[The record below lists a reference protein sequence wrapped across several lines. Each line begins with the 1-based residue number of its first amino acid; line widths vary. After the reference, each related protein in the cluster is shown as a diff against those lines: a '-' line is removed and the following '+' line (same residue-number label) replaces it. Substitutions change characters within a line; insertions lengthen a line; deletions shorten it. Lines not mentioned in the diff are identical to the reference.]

1 MSMAPILAANEAVLR
16 RRFPFVH
23 HRLAQVGERTSDDC
37 FYEKTNTGFKL
48 FIRKGEKQFPAYG
61 EKKPEKLIERWLS
74 NLVLAPES
82 LYGLSGFGDGSH
94 LKRFLEDTPV
104 GTNVFAAEK
113 DTALLRETLSL
124 IDVSSILA
132 NERLFLGVG
141 EPDDEFF
148 RDIETVALNGV
159 RNVDTI
165 VFSPLYSLDESYY
178 DRMRNEMMRQYL
190 VIRPLI
196 EVNVRTAIN
205 IQENTLEN
213 LTLLANSPDIGKLA
227 NRFAD
232 VPFILIG
239 AGPSLDDSIDFLK
252 SVKDKAIIVCS
263 NSPYRKL
270 INSGIRPHLV
280 VTADPMSPTLQGFQ
294 NVSLDGVPLAAPF
307 SAFPEIIKRFAG
319 RIITWNTLNPIVA
332 ALKERT
338 GIKPGT
344 QILEKGTVSS
354 CVLDI
359 SRVLGCKKVLFIGQD
374 MAIRQ
379 DGKYY
384 VEDSAYGDSGAHYAS
399 IDQVQNL
406 PGNTLE
412 KVPVEGRL
420 FVYLKT
426 FEEFIAQNP
435 QVQYRNL
442 AEFGALVKG
451 APYQTFEQ
459 ASEWIMNGD
468 SSAFEKSLNDLFIE
482 QNQKGDIDLNEI
494 FAPTQKYVES
504 ILEKSLSAALRI
516 EMLPAK
522 YAELNY
528 SNNPKLKKILE
539 LANEVNALVDSRKL
553 DWSILFE
560 GKTKGELVNYKK
572 IIRHIS
578 GPNETWS
585 SICRNKEYYW
595 ALAEGAHW
603 LLMLLDKHLQL
614 EVKKEEIARPG

>member
-1 MSMAPILAANEAVLR
+1 MSIAPILPANEAVLR
-16 RRFPFVH
+16 GRFPFVL
-23 HRLAQVGERTSDDC
+23 HRLSQVGDGSSDDC
-37 FYEKTNTGFKL
+37 FYEKTEKGLKL
-48 FIRKGEKQFPAYG
+48 FIRRGEKQFPAYG
-61 EKKPEKLIERWLS
+61 DKRPEKLIERWLS
-74 NLVLAPES
+74 SLVLAPES
-82 LYGLSGFGDGSH
+82 LYGVSGFGDGSH
-94 LKRFLEDTPV
+94 LMRFLEDTPV
-104 GTNVFAAEK
+104 ATNLFAAEK
-113 DTALLRETLSL
+113 DPALLRETLSL
-124 IDVSSILA
+124 IDVSSLLA
-132 NERLFLGVG
+132 NERFFLGTG

-148 RDIETVALNGV
+148 RDIETVALNGAQT
-159 RNVDTI
+159 VDTI

-178 DRMRNEMMRQYL
+178 DRMRNEMIRQYL

-196 EVNVRTAIN
+196 EVNVRTAVN

-213 LTLLANSPDIGKLA
+213 LPLLANSPDIGQLA

-232 VPFILIG
+232 IPFILIG

-252 SVKDKAIIVCS
+252 SVRDKAIIVCS
-263 NSPYRKL
+263 NSPFRKL

-280 VTADPMSPTLQGFQ
+280 VTADPMPPTLQGFQ
-294 NVSLDGVPLAAPF
+294 NVSLDEIPLAAPY
-307 SAFPEIIKRFAG
+307 SAFPEIIRRFAG
-319 RIITWNTLNPIVA
+319 RVITWNTLNPLVA
-332 ALKERT
+332 ALKQRT
-338 GIKPGT
+338 GINPGT

-359 SRVLGCKKVLFIGQD
+359 SRVLGCRKVLLIGQD

-384 VEDSAYGDSGAHYAS
+384 VEDSAYGDSGSHYAS
-399 IDQVQNL
+399 IDRVQNL

-451 APYQTFEQ
+451 APYQTFDQ
-459 ASEWIMNGD
+459 ASEWIMSGD
-468 SSAFEKSLNDLFIE
+468 SSPFEKVLDDLFVE
-482 QNQKGDIDLNEI
+482 QGKKEDIDLSKI
-494 FAPTQKYVES
+494 FASTQKHVES
-504 ILEKSLSAALRI
+504 ILEKSLAAALRI
-516 EMLPAK
+516 ETLPAK

-528 SNNPKLKKILE
+528 SNNPKLKEILE
-539 LANEVNALVDSRKL
+539 LANEVNGLVDSSQL

-560 GKTKGELVNYKK
+560 GKTKGELVNYRRAIK
-572 IIRHIS
+572 HIMH
-578 GPNETWS
+578 PNETWAT
-585 SICRNKEYYW
+585 ICKNKEYYW

-603 LLMLLDKHLQL
+603 FLGLLDMHLEHKSKNEAMTKH
-614 EVKKEEIARPG
+614 A

>member
-1 MSMAPILAANEAVLR
+1 MSIAPILPANEAVLR
-16 RRFPFVH
+16 DRFPFVH
-23 HRLAQVGERTSDDC
+23 HRLSQVGDRSSDDC
-37 FYEKTNTGFKL
+37 FYEKTEKGLKL
-48 FIRKGEKQFPAYG
+48 FIRRGEKQFPAYG

-82 LYGLSGFGDGSH
+82 LYGVSGFGDGSH
-94 LKRFLEDTPV
+94 LMRFLEDPPV
-104 GTNVFAAEK
+104 GTNLFAAEK
-113 DTALLRETLSL
+113 DPALLRETLSL
-124 IDVSSILA
+124 IDVSSLLA
-132 NERLFLGVG
+132 NERFFLGTG

-148 RDIETVALNGV
+148 RDIEAVALNGAQ
-159 RNVDTI
+159 NVDTI

-178 DRMRNEMMRQYL
+178 DRMRNEMIRQYL

-196 EVNVRTAIN
+196 EVNVRTAVN
-205 IQENTLEN
+205 IQENTLKN
-213 LTLLANSPDIGKLA
+213 LPLLARSPDIGQLA

-232 VPFILIG
+232 IPFILIG

-252 SVKDKAIIVCS
+252 SVRDKAIIVCS

-280 VTADPMSPTLQGFQ
+280 VTADPMLPTLQGFQ
-294 NVSLDGVPLAAPF
+294 NVSLDGIPLAAPY
-307 SAFPEIIKRFAG
+307 SAFPEIIRRFAG
-319 RIITWNTLNPIVA
+319 RVITWNTLNPIVA
-332 ALKERT
+332 ALKQRT
-338 GIKPGT
+338 GINPGT

-359 SRVLGCKKVLFIGQD
+359 SRVLGCRKVLFIGQD

-384 VEDSAYGDSGAHYAS
+384 VEDSAYGDSGSHYAS
-399 IDQVQNL
+399 IDRVQNL

-442 AEFGALVKG
+442 AEFGAFVKG
-451 APYQTFEQ
+451 APYQTFDQ
-459 ASEWIMNGD
+459 ASEWIMSGD
-468 SSAFEKSLNDLFIE
+468 SSPFEKALDDLFVE
-482 QNQKGDIDLNEI
+482 QGKKEDIDLSKI
-494 FAPTQKYVES
+494 FASTQKYVES
-504 ILEKSLSAALRI
+504 ILEKSLAAALRI
-516 EMLPAK
+516 ETLPAK

-528 SNNPKLKKILE
+528 SNNPKLKEILE
-539 LANEVNALVDSRKL
+539 LANEVNGLVDSSQL

-560 GKTKGELVNYKK
+560 GKTKGELVNYRRAIK
-572 IIRHIS
+572 HIMH
-578 GPNETWS
+578 PNETWAT
-585 SICRNKEYYW
+585 ICKNKEYYW

-603 LLMLLDKHLQL
+603 FLGLLDMHL
-614 EVKKEEIARPG
+614 EHKSKNEAMTKYA

>member
-1 MSMAPILAANEAVLR
+1 VSTAPILAANEAVLR

-23 HRLAQVGERTSDDC
+23 NRLAQVADRTSDDC
-37 FYEKTNTGFKL
+37 FYEKTNAGLRL
-48 FIRKGEKQFPAYG
+48 FIRKGEKHFPAYG

-74 NLVLAPES
+74 NLVLTPES
-82 LYGLSGFGDGSH
+82 LYGVSGFGDGSH
-94 LKRFLEDTPV
+94 LKSFLEDTPV
-104 GTNVFAAEK
+104 ATNIFAAEK
-113 DTALLRETLSL
+113 DPALLRETLTL
-124 IDVSSILA
+124 IDVSSLLA
-132 NERLFLGVG
+132 NERFFLGVG

-159 RNVDTI
+159 RNVDSI

-205 IQENTLEN
+205 IQENTLKN
-213 LTLLANSPDIGKLA
+213 LTLLANSPDIGQLA

-232 VPFILIG
+232 IPFILIG
-239 AGPSLDDSIDFLK
+239 AGHSLDDSIDFLR
-252 SVKDKAIIVCS
+252 SVRDKAIIVCS

-280 VTADPMSPTLQGFQ
+280 VTADPMPPTLQGFQ

-319 RIITWNTLNPIVA
+319 RVITWNTLNPIVA

-338 GIKPGT
+338 GISSGT

-399 IDQVQNL
+399 IDRVQNL
-406 PGNTLE
+406 PGNTLD

-451 APYQTFEQ
+451 APYQTFDQ

-468 SSAFEKSLNDLFIE
+468 SSPFEKSLNDLFIE

-504 ILEKSLSAALRI
+504 ILEKSLSAALKI
-516 EMLPAK
+516 EALPAK

-528 SNNPKLKKILE
+528 SNNPKLKKTLE
-539 LANEVNALVDSRKL
+539 LANEVNALVDSREL

-560 GKTKGELVNYKK
+560 GKTKGELVNYRKS
-572 IIRHIS
+572 IRHIS

-603 LLMLLDKHLQL
+603 LLILLDKYLQL
-614 EVKKEEIARPG
+614 QVKKEDIA

>member
-1 MSMAPILAANEAVLR
+1 MSGKSILPANEAVLR
-16 RRFPFVH
+16 KRFPYVL
-23 HRLAQVGERTSDDC
+23 HRLSQTGERSSNDC
-37 FYEKTNTGFKL
+37 FYEKSDKGPKL
-48 FIRKGEKQFPAYG
+48 FLRKGEKHFPAYG
-61 EKKPEKLIERWLS
+61 DKKPEKLIERWLS
-74 NLVLAPES
+74 SLVLAPES
-82 LYGLSGFGDGSH
+82 LYGVSGFGDGSH
-94 LKRFLEDTPV
+94 LLRFLEDTPV
-104 GTNVFAAEK
+104 GTNLFAAEK
-113 DTALLRETLSL
+113 DPALLRETLSL
-124 IDVSSILA
+124 IDVSSLLS
-132 NERLFLGVG
+132 NERFFLGAG

-159 RNVDTI
+159 QDVDTI
-165 VFSPLYSLDESYY
+165 VFSPLYSLDEAYY
-178 DRMRNEMMRQYL
+178 DRMRNEMIRQYL

-196 EVNVRTAIN
+196 EVNVRTAVN
-205 IQENTLEN
+205 IQENTLKN
-213 LTLLANSPDIGKLA
+213 LPLLANSPDIGQLA
-227 NRFAD
+227 NRFAE

-252 SVKDKAIIVCS
+252 SVRDKAIIVCS

-280 VTADPMSPTLQGFQ
+280 VTADPMSPTLQGFKDIP
-294 NVSLDGVPLAAPF
+294 LDGIPMAAPY
-307 SAFPEIIKRFAG
+307 SAYPEIIRLFAG

-332 ALKERT
+332 ALKRRI
-338 GIKPGT
+338 GDKPGT

-359 SRVLGCKKVLFIGQD
+359 SLVLGCRKVLLIGQD
-374 MAIRQ
+374 MAIDQ
-379 DGKYY
+379 NGKYY
-384 VEDSAYGDSGAHYAS
+384 VEDSAYGDSGSHYAS
-399 IDQVQNL
+399 TERVQNL

-459 ASEWIMNGD
+459 ASEWIMSGD
-468 SSAFEKSLNDLFIE
+468 SSSFDQNINELFAE
-482 QNQKGDIDLNEI
+482 QDKKDEIDLKEI
-494 FAPTQKYVES
+494 FSPTQKYVQS
-504 ILEKSLSAALRI
+504 IFDKSLSAALKI

-528 SNNPKLKKILE
+528 SNNPKLKEILE
-539 LANEVNALVDSRKL
+539 LANEMNALVDSSKL

-560 GKTKGELVNYKK
+560 GKTKAELVNYRRA
-572 IIRHIS
+572 IRHINS
-578 GPNETWS
+578 TNETWDC
-585 SICRNKEYYW
+585 ICRNKEYYW

-603 LLMLLDKHLQL
+603 FLDLLEKCFQSTPKRL
-614 EVKKEEIARPG
+614 

>member
-1 MSMAPILAANEAVLR
+1 MNTRPILPANEAVLR
-16 RRFPFVH
+16 GRFPFVL
-23 HRLAQVGERTSDDC
+23 HRLSQVGDHSSDDC
-37 FYEKTNTGFKL
+37 FYEKTEKDPIL

-61 EKKPEKLIERWLS
+61 DKKPGKLIERWLS
-74 NLVLAPES
+74 SLALTPES
-82 LYGLSGFGDGSH
+82 LYGVSGFGDGSH
-94 LKRFLEDTPV
+94 LIKFLDDTPV
-104 GTNVFAAEK
+104 GTNLFAAEK
-113 DTALLRETLSL
+113 DPALLRETLSL
-124 IDVSSILA
+124 IDVSSLLA
-132 NERLFLGVG
+132 NERFFLGVG

-178 DRMRNEMMRQYL
+178 DRMRNEMVRQYL

-196 EVNVRTAIN
+196 EVNVRTAVN
-205 IQENTLEN
+205 IQKNTLEN
-213 LTLLANSPDIGKLA
+213 LPLLANSPDIGQLA

-232 VPFILIG
+232 VPFVLVG
-239 AGPSLDDSIDFLK
+239 AGPSLDESIDFLR
-252 SVKDKAIIVCS
+252 SARGKAIVVCS
-263 NSPYRKL
+263 NSSYRKL
-270 INSGIRPHLV
+270 VNSGIRPHLV
-280 VTADPMSPTLQGFQ
+280 VTADPMPPTLQGFE
-294 NVSLDGVPLAAPF
+294 NISLDNVPLAAPF
-307 SAFPEIIKRFAG
+307 SALPEIIRRFAG
-319 RIITWNTLNPIVA
+319 RVITWNTLNPIVA
-332 ALKERT
+332 NLRQKT
-338 GIKPGT
+338 GNNPGT

-359 SRVLGCKKVLFIGQD
+359 SRVLGCRKVLFIGQD

-384 VEDSAYGDSGAHYAS
+384 VEDSAYGDSGSHYTS
-399 IDQVQNL
+399 IDRVQNL
-406 PGNTLE
+406 PGNTKE

-451 APYQTFEQ
+451 APYQTFDQ
-459 ASEWIMNGD
+459 ASEWISNGD
-468 SSAFEKSLNDLFIE
+468 SSSFEKALNKLFAE
-482 QNQKGDIDLNEI
+482 HDKKDEIDLNEI
-494 FAPTQKYVES
+494 FSPTQKHVQS
-504 ILEKSLSAALRI
+504 IFDKSLSAALKI

-528 SNNPKLKKILE
+528 SNNPKLKEILE
-539 LANEVNALVDSRKL
+539 LANEMNALVDSRKL

-560 GKTKGELVNYKK
+560 GKTKGELVNYRKN
-572 IIRHIS
+572 IRYIKNQ
-578 GPNETWS
+578 NETWA

-603 LLMLLDKHLQL
+603 FLELLEKCFQSSPKRL
-614 EVKKEEIARPG
+614 

>member
-1 MSMAPILAANEAVLR
+1 MSIAPILAPNEAVLR
-16 RRFPFVH
+16 RRFPFVL
-23 HRLAQVGERTSDDC
+23 HRLSQVASNKSNDC
-37 FYEKTNTGFKL
+37 FYEKTNNGFSL
-48 FIRKGEKQFPAYG
+48 YIRKGEKQFPAYG

-74 NLVLAPES
+74 NLVLTPES
-82 LYGLSGFGDGSH
+82 LYGVSGFGDGSH
-94 LKRFLEDTPV
+94 IRRFLEDTPV

-113 DTALLRETLSL
+113 DTALLRETLTL

-132 NERLFLGVG
+132 NQRFFLGVG

-148 RDIETVALNGV
+148 RDIEAVALNGV

-165 VFSPLYSLDESYY
+165 IFSPLYSLDESYY

-196 EVNVRTAIN
+196 EVNVRTAVN

-213 LTLLANSPDIGKLA
+213 LSLLANSPDIGKLA

-239 AGPSLDDSIDFLK
+239 AGHSLDDSIDFLK
-252 SVKDKAIIVCS
+252 SIRNKAIIVCS

-280 VTADPMSPTLQGFQ
+280 VTADPMPPTLQGFE

-319 RIITWNTLNPIVA
+319 RVITWNTLNPIVA

-338 GIKPGT
+338 GSSIGT

-399 IDQVQNL
+399 IDRVQNL

-451 APYQTFEQ
+451 APYLTFEQ
-459 ASEWIMNGD
+459 AGEWITEGD
-468 SSAFEKSLNDLFIE
+468 SSPFEKSLEDLFIK
-482 QNQKGDIDLNEI
+482 QNQKSEVDFNEI
-494 FAPTQKYVES
+494 FAPTQNYVES
-504 ILEKSLSAALRI
+504 ILEKSLCAALKI
-516 EMLPAK
+516 ETLPAK

-528 SNNPKLKKILE
+528 SNNPKLKNILE
-539 LANEVNALVDSRKL
+539 LANELNDLVDSRKL

-560 GKTKGELVNYKK
+560 GKTKGELVNYKRA
-572 IIRHIS
+572 IRHIS
-578 GPNETWS
+578 GSNETWS

-603 LLMLLDKHLQL
+603 LLALLDKHLRL
-614 EVKKEEIARPG
+614 EVKKEEIPQLG

>member
-1 MSMAPILAANEAVLR
+1 MSMAPILPRNEAVLR
-16 RRFPFVH
+16 GRFPLVH
-23 HRLAQVGERTSDDC
+23 HRLTLAGDRTSGDC
-37 FYEKTNTGFKL
+37 FYKKTEKGPKL
-48 FIRKGEKQFPAYG
+48 FIRRGEHEFPAYG
-61 EKKPEKLIERWLS
+61 EKNPDKLIERWLS
-74 NLVLAPES
+74 SLVLAPDS
-82 LYGLSGFGDGSH
+82 LYGISGFGDGSH
-94 LKRFLEDTPV
+94 LIKFLDDTPV

-113 DTALLRETLSL
+113 DPGLLRETLSL
-124 IDVSSILA
+124 IDVSSLLA
-132 NERLFLGVG
+132 NERFFLGAG
-141 EPDDEFF
+141 EPDDDFF
-148 RDIETVALNGV
+148 RDIETVAINGA
-159 RNVDTI
+159 RDVDTV

-205 IQENTLEN
+205 IQENTLKN
-213 LTLLANSPDIGKLA
+213 LGILANSPDIGQLA

-252 SVKDKAIIVCS
+252 SVRDKAIIVCS

-280 VTADPMSPTLQGFQ
+280 VTADPMPPTLQGFQ
-294 NVSLDGVPLAAPF
+294 DVSLDGVPMAAPF

-319 RIITWNTLNPIVA
+319 RVITWNTLNPIVA
-332 ALKERT
+332 ALKQRA
-338 GIKPGT
+338 GFKPGT

-359 SRVLGCKKVLFIGQD
+359 SRVLGCRKVLFIGQD

-399 IDQVQNL
+399 TDRVQNL

-412 KVPVEGRL
+412 KVAVEGRL

-435 QVQYRNL
+435 QVEYRNL
-442 AEFGALVKG
+442 AEFGAFVKG

-459 ASEWIMNGD
+459 ATEWISGGD
-468 SSAFEKSLNDLFIE
+468 SSRFEELLNDLFVE
-482 QNQKGDIDLNEI
+482 QTQRVEVDLNDI
-494 FAPTQKYVES
+494 FAETRKYVES
-504 ILEKSLSAALRI
+504 VFKKSLSSALEI
-516 EMLPAK
+516 ESLPAK

-539 LANEVNALVDSRKL
+539 LANEVNALVDSREL

-560 GKTKGELVNYKK
+560 GRTKSELVNYKNR
-572 IIRHIS
+572 IRHIS
-578 GPNETWS
+578 GSNETWS

-603 LLMLLDKHLQL
+603 FLVLLDKHLRL
-614 EVKKEEIARPG
+614 ELEKKEILQSN